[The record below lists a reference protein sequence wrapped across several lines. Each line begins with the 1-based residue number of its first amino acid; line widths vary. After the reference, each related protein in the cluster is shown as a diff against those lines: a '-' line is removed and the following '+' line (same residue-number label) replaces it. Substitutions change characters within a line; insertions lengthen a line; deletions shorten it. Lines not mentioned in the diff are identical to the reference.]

1 MHGRN
6 TPVGLIT
13 IAVLRLALLVDYC
26 LVGIVVDV
34 LFDGRYLFG
43 KGGSMR
49 VADVDGREA

>member
-1 MHGRN
+1 MHRRN
-6 TPVGLIT
+6 TPLGLIT
-13 IAVLRLALLVDYC
+13 IAVLWLALLVDYC